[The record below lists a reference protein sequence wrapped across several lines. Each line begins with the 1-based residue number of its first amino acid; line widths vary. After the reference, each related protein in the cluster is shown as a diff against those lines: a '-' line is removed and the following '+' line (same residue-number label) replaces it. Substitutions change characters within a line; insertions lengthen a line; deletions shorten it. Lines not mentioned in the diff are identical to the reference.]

1 MIQMPTYTGGDFA
14 NFGRLMTIY
23 GNQQGQDAENAQ
35 HKAAYLDLCKFYP
48 QQYTDAEAVH
58 QPLPALPQMP
68 QMKVYN
74 DDGTVSYSAFPD
86 LTQITVPKPGV
97 ASGGIV
103 TTGTL
108 PLEKIDIAI
117 MLLQQILGFVK
128 K

>member
-1 MIQMPTYTGGDFA
+1 MIQMPVYTGGDFT

-35 HKAAYLDLCKFYP
+35 HKAAYEDACKTYLSNYKDQEFL
-48 QQYTDAEAVH
+48 H
-58 QPLPALPQMP
+58 LPLPSLPQMP
-68 QMKVYN
+68 QMKTYN

-86 LTQITVPKPGV
+86 LVQVVPPKPGV